1 MATIE
6 ENLSVWNDT
15 YLWPSAGDE
24 WSADF
29 GGTEALWYFILYPR
43 IHRFIPAPTILE
55 IAPGFGRWTQF
66 LKSHCQSLIAVDIS
80 QRCIDFCKA
89 RFASETHIT
98 FHVND
103 GMSLPAIP
111 DDSIDF
117 VFSFDSLVH
126 AERDVIEAYL
136 LQIGRKLTRDGVG
149 FIHSSNIGAYPRRLR
164 YFRYYKKLPDAFRR
178 KIVTKEN
185 LSALLSI
192 NFKAARAQS
201 MTAAIFCEYCR
212 EAGLK
217 CVSQE
222 VISWGSGKCM
232 IDSLSIFARENSR
245 WDSEPARMENT
256 DFAEDAGLISRL
268 AKLYSA

>member
-1 MATIE
+1 
-6 ENLSVWNDT
+6 
-15 YLWPSAGDE
+15 
-24 WSADF
+24 
-29 GGTEALWYFILYPR
+29 
-43 IHRFIPAPTILE
+43 
-55 IAPGFGRWTQF
+55 
-66 LKSHCQSLIAVDIS
+66 
-80 QRCIDFCKA
+80 
-89 RFASETHIT
+89 
-98 FHVND
+98 
-103 GMSLPAIP
+103 
-111 DDSIDF
+111 
-117 VFSFDSLVH
+117 
-126 AERDVIEAYL
+126 
-136 LQIGRKLTRDGVG
+136 
-149 FIHSSNIGAYPRRLR
+149 LR